1 MFTFFSNTSLTHSS
15 RYDLLIQEKEKIY
28 IELKNVLAR
37 QPGPEVEEQIL
48 IYQQTLKDKVKQL
61 ANMDDE
67 LDMYR
72 QQVQLFKDE
81 LTTMDMEMKR
91 VKKKYFKIKANET
104 RIPQ

>member
-1 MFTFFSNTSLTHSS
+1 M
-15 RYDLLIQEKEKIY
+15 
-28 IELKNVLAR
+28 
-37 QPGPEVEEQIL
+37 EEQIL

-72 QQVQLFKDE
+72 QQVQVFKDE

-91 VKKKYFKIKANET
+91 IKKKYFKIKANET

>member
-1 MFTFFSNTSLTHSS
+1 M
-15 RYDLLIQEKEKIY
+15 
-28 IELKNVLAR
+28 
-37 QPGPEVEEQIL
+37 